1 MTNPAADSAATHCLL
16 RSWSRK
22 VLKHL
27 SPRTADHTRP
37 GEKTSVGT
45 VALRVQAQTLIRG
58 KGFRVGLLH
67 NWPAFSSSSSSFSP
81 TATSHPSSSSTRR
94 FSASAPA
101 LPPLPS
107 LSSLLRSANMED
119 RLIPSETDHLADG
132 KALAAASA
140 SAAASTP
147 AVASPLATPAPAQP
161 ISPSAH
167 SAGSQ
172 SPSESVP
179 PVGESSRHG
188 RQLSTSKRAAQN
200 RAAQRAFRQR
210 KECYIKDLEAKFD
223 ELKASKAI
231 IDGLRAENVQLRDY
245 ILALQS
251 RLIEQPGVGGS
262 GVPTPPAVY
271 ARRPID
277 FMHESNL
284 HEQHNNAA
292 VSLSDIGK
300 DEQLSEKAR

>member
-1 MTNPAADSAATHCLL
+1 MSD
-16 RSWSRK
+16 
-22 VLKHL
+22 
-27 SPRTADHTRP
+27 
-37 GEKTSVGT
+37 E
-45 VALRVQAQTLIRG
+45 QQTL
-58 KGFRVGLLH
+58 
-67 NWPAFSSSSSSFSP
+67 P
-81 TATSHPSSSSTRR
+81 TAV
-94 FSASAPA
+94 PA
-101 LPPLPS
+101 
-107 LSSLLRSANMED
+107 
-119 RLIPSETDHLADG
+119 T
-132 KALAAASA
+132 
-140 SAAASTP
+140 
-147 AVASPLATPAPAQP
+147 
-161 ISPSAH
+161 
-167 SAGSQ
+167 GSDSK

-179 PVGESSRHG
+179 LVGESSRHG

-251 RLIEQPGVGGS
+251 RLIEQPGVGGG

-271 ARRPID
+271 ARRQLD
-277 FMHESNL
+277 FMHDSNI

-300 DEQLSEKAR
+300 EEPLPEKAR